1 MAMVWNPGLCH
12 PTGTDSA
19 SSRLLQER
27 QHEMESRKGPARGGS
42 SAGPGPCLPLPNS
55 LPHSRSDLPLPETS
69 FPRDEREKD
78 GSGRRLSVEGGGIYI
93 YVRRQ
98 RNRLSGTKRG
108 REPTEANNSVWDIKS
123 SSSAE
128 ASALLY
134 LPTLPAPPLSWG
146 WGWGAHGALDGRE
159 GSKGVRGTHF

>member
-1 MAMVWNPGLCH
+1 M
-12 PTGTDSA
+12 
-19 SSRLLQER
+19 SSRVLRER
-27 QHEMESRKGPARGGS
+27 QHKMESRKGPARGGS

-69 FPRDEREKD
+69 LPRDEREKD

-98 RNRLSGTKRG
+98 RNRLLGMKRG
-108 REPTEANNSVWDIKS
+108 SEPTEANNSVWDIKS
-123 SSSAE
+123 SSAAE

-134 LPTLPAPPLSWG
+134 LPTLPALPLSWG
-146 WGWGAHGALDGRE
+146 GAGRGVGHRALDGR
-159 GSKGVRGTHF
+159 GGFKGGVHGTYF